1 MLRITV
7 REERGRATLKLEG
20 NLSGA
25 WVNELERCWQETMFC
40 PEHIII
46 DLSGVRQFDIRAKS
60 LLRELH
66 VAGSQLRG
74 DGILTSYIVEEIQQM
89 SVSPQES
96 YEVTVRP
103 RDY

>member
-20 NLSGA
+20 NLSGP

-46 DLSGVRQFDIRAKS
+46 DLSGVQRFDSRAKS
-60 LLRELH
+60 LLRDLH
-66 VAGSQLRG
+66 IAGSELKG
-74 DGILTSYIVEEIQQM
+74 EGPLTSYIVEEIRQT
-89 SVSPQES
+89 SAKSAGVL
-96 YEVTVRP
+96 
-103 RDY
+103 